1 MMQIVPY
8 KPEHLTNL
16 LLQPAQAYMRPF
28 FDDPQYGRALAI
40 PGKAFTAIECDRVL
54 GCAGL
59 IPYWEGRAEAWSLL
73 ANDIKGNF
81 VPIHMAALRFLDSC
95 GFRRV
100 EAHVDA
106 DFGCAK
112 RWMDMLGFQ
121 YEGPLKA
128 YTPDGRD
135 CLRYAR
141 VRG

>member
-1 MMQIVPY
+1 MIIVPY
-8 KPEHLTNL
+8 NPAHLESL

-28 FDDPQYGRALAI
+28 FENAEYGKALAI
-40 PGKAFTAIECDRVL
+40 AGKSFTAIDGDRVL

-59 IPYWEGRAEAWSLL
+59 IPYWEGRAEAWALL
-73 ANDIKGNF
+73 AKDIKGQF
-81 VPIHMAALRFLDSC
+81 IHIHLAAVRFLDAC

-112 RWMDMLGFQ
+112 KWIEMLGFEF
-121 YEGPLKA
+121 EGPLKA